1 MRIVIGLVVR
11 DSFPGLK
18 KNCLDIAMQIS
29 EDALRT
35 HLGDENAKIWI
46 KHLNDIKTFISSC
59 DIENVSEGIASYVS
73 SSNTEDLT
81 QDIIKDF
88 LKYFGGYYLN
98 SDQGG
103 FDFNPDDF
111 NDSYEETFVTFLK

>member
-18 KNCLDIAMQIS
+18 KNCLSIAMQIT
-29 EDALRT
+29 EEALKT
-35 HLGDENAKIWI
+35 HLGENAEIWI
-46 KHLNDIKTFISSC
+46 KHLDQIKTFISSC
-59 DIENVSEGIASYVS
+59 DIDDVEDGISSYVLM
-73 SSNTEDLT
+73 SNTEDLT
-81 QDIIKDF
+81 QEVVKDF

-98 SDQGG
+98 SGRGG

>member
-18 KNCLDIAMQIS
+18 KNCLRIAMQVT
-29 EDALRT
+29 EEALKT
-35 HLGDENAKIWI
+35 HLGENAKIWI
-46 KHLNDIKTFISSC
+46 KHLDQIRTFMSSC
-59 DIENVSEGIASYVS
+59 DIDDIEEGVSTHVLMG
-73 SSNTEDLT
+73 NTEDLT
-81 QDIIKDF
+81 EDIVKDF
-88 LKYFGGYYLN
+88 LKFFGGYYLN
-98 SDQGG
+98 SEQGG